1 MKLQQLEKQVAKL
14 KQEKT
19 ALEKKL
25 TRRDK
30 TTKEMQRSG
39 PDADLLRANIEL
51 SDEVK
56 YLKEDLALMKNKIR
70 EEAF

>member
-1 MKLQQLEKQVAKL
+1 MKVQQLEKQVAKL

-30 TTKEMQRSG
+30 TIKEMQRSG

-56 YLKEDLALMKNKIR
+56 YLKEDLALMKNKTR

>member
-30 TTKEMQRSG
+30 TIKEMQRSG

>member
-1 MKLQQLEKQVAKL
+1 MAKL

-30 TTKEMQRSG
+30 TIKEMQRSG

-56 YLKEDLALMKNKIR
+56 YLKEDLALMKNKTR

>member
-30 TTKEMQRSG
+30 TIKEMQRSG

-56 YLKEDLALMKNKIR
+56 YLKEDLALMKNKTR

>member
-1 MKLQQLEKQVAKL
+1 MNLQQLEKQVAKL

-30 TTKEMQRSG
+30 TIKEMQRSG

-56 YLKEDLALMKNKIR
+56 YLKEDLALMKNKTR